1 MSNKSKYVDHIEGT
15 FVFTGQ
21 RSKQGLKLNRF
32 AYSLNEKKNRDAYIA
47 DPVAYMD
54 SCGLTDWE
62 KTKVLE
68 GDVKSLIE
76 QGGGSIYML
85 LKLGSVTGA
94 GLASLGAQQRGETL
108 EEFMATRNV
117 ALKENT

>member
-1 MSNKSKYVDHIEGT
+1 MSSKTEYKDHIPGT
-15 FVFTGQ
+15 YVFTGQ
-21 RSKQGLKLNRF
+21 RSKLGLKLNRF
-32 AYSLNEKKNRDAYIA
+32 AYSLNEARNREAYLEDAG
-47 DPVAYMD
+47 AYMD
-54 SCGLTDWE
+54 SCGLTAWE
-62 KTKVLE
+62 KEKILA

-94 GLASLGAQQRGETL
+94 GLATLGAQQRGETV
-108 EEFMATRNV
+108 EEFMETRNV

>member
-1 MSNKSKYVDHIEGT
+1 MSSKTEYKDHIPGT
-15 FVFTGQ
+15 YVFTGE
-21 RSKQGLKLNRF
+21 RSKLGLKLNRF
-32 AYSLNEKKNRDAYIA
+32 AYSLNEARNREAYLDDAG
-47 DPVAYMD
+47 AYMD
-54 SCGLTDWE
+54 SCGLTAWE
-62 KTKVLE
+62 KEKILA

-94 GLASLGAQQRGETL
+94 GLATLGAQQRGETV
-108 EEFMATRNV
+108 EEFMETRNV

>member
-1 MSNKSKYVDHIEGT
+1 MNNKTEYKDHIPGT
-15 FVFTGQ
+15 YVFTGQ
-21 RSKQGLKLNRF
+21 RSKQGLKLNYF
-32 AYSLNEKKNRDAYIA
+32 GFSLNEAKNRAAYLENA
-47 DPVAYMD
+47 EAYMD
-54 SCGLTDWE
+54 SCGLTAWE
-62 KTKVLE
+62 KEKILA

-94 GLASLGAQQRGETL
+94 GLATLGAQQRGETV